1 MTERPADD
9 GAGLGRG
16 VREVEHTADV
26 GLAISGATL
35 EQLFH
40 RAALGIARLMRGDAR
55 RAGAT
60 RTLGARGATGPEHA
74 AESARAPGP
83 EQTAVSGPA
92 IRSVALAAESSDL
105 LLARWLGELLYLD
118 DVDGF
123 VYERAEFATLDE
135 GRLEATV
142 RGRIDPEAPMCQ
154 LKGVTYHG
162 LSLGRGEEG
171 WEARVIFDI

>member
-1 MTERPADD
+1 M
-9 GAGLGRG
+9 
-16 VREVEHTADV
+16 
-26 GLAISGATL
+26 
-35 EQLFH
+35 
-40 RAALGIARLMRGDAR
+40 ARLMRGNAR
-55 RAGAT
+55 PAGAT
-60 RTLGARGATGPEHA
+60 RAAAESGQA
-74 AESARAPGP
+74 AESAQA
-83 EQTAVSGPA
+83 T
-92 IRSVALAAESSDL
+92 RSVALAAESSDL

-123 VYERAEFATLDE
+123 VYEEAEFATLVE

-171 WEARVIFDI
+171 CEARVIFDI

>member
-9 GAGLGRG
+9 VTGLGRG

-55 RAGAT
+55 PAGAT
-60 RTLGARGATGPEHA
+60 STRGARGT
-74 AESARAPGP
+74 
-83 EQTAVSGPA
+83 T
-92 IRSVALAAESSDL
+92 RSVALAAESSDL

-123 VYERAEFATLDE
+123 V
-135 GRLEATV
+135 
-142 RGRIDPEAPMCQ
+142 
-154 LKGVTYHG
+154 
-162 LSLGRGEEG
+162 
-171 WEARVIFDI
+171 

>member
-1 MTERPADD
+1 VIEPPADD
-9 GAGLGRG
+9 ATGLGRG

-40 RAALGIARLMRGDAR
+40 RAALGMARLMRGDAR
-55 RAGAT
+55 PA
-60 RTLGARGATGPEHA
+60 GARGATGPEHA
-74 AESARAPGP
+74 AESA
-83 EQTAVSGPA
+83 QVT
-92 IRSVALAAESSDL
+92 RSVALAAESSDL

-118 DVDGF
+118 EVDGF
-123 VYERAEFATLDE
+123 VYEGAEFAVLDE

-142 RGRIDPEAPMCQ
+142 RGRIDLEAPMCQ

>member
-1 MTERPADD
+1 MTKRPADD
-9 GAGLGRG
+9 VTGLGRG

-55 RAGAT
+55 PAGAT
-60 RTLGARGATGPEHA
+60 STRGARG
-74 AESARAPGP
+74 
-83 EQTAVSGPA
+83 A

-123 VYERAEFATLDE
+123 VYEGAEFATLVE
-135 GRLEATV
+135 RRLEATV

-171 WEARVIFDI
+171 WEARVILDI

>member
-9 GAGLGRG
+9 VTGLGRG

-55 RAGAT
+55 PDGAT
-60 RTLGARGATGPEHA
+60 STRGARGAT
-74 AESARAPGP
+74 
-83 EQTAVSGPA
+83 
-92 IRSVALAAESSDL
+92 RSVALTAESSDL

-123 VYERAEFATLDE
+123 VYEGAEFATLVE
-135 GRLEATV
+135 QRLEATV

-162 LSLGRGEEG
+162 LSLRRGEEG

>member
-1 MTERPADD
+1 VTDRPAED
-9 GAGLGRG
+9 GTGLGRG
-16 VREVEHTADV
+16 VWEVEHTADV

-40 RAALGIARLMRGDAR
+40 RAALGMARLMRGDASP
-55 RAGAT
+55 AGA
-60 RTLGARGATGPEHA
+60 ARALRPEGEAGPERA
-74 AESARAPGP
+74 AESVHA
-83 EQTAVSGPA
+83 T
-92 IRSVALAAESSDL
+92 RSVALAAESSDL

-118 DVDGF
+118 EVDGF
-123 VYERAEFATLDE
+123 VYEGAEFAVLDE

>member
-1 MTERPADD
+1 MTE
-9 GAGLGRG
+9 LGRG
-16 VREVEHTADV
+16 VREVDHTADV

-55 RAGAT
+55 SA
-60 RTLGARGATGPEHA
+60 GARGATGPEHA
-74 AESARAPGP
+74 AESA
-83 EQTAVSGPA
+83 QA

-123 VYERAEFATLDE
+123 VYEGAEFATLVE
-135 GRLEATV
+135 ERLEATV
-142 RGRIDPEAPMCQ
+142 QGRIDPEAPMCQ

>member
-9 GAGLGRG
+9 VTGLGRG

-55 RAGAT
+55 PAGAT
-60 RTLGARGATGPEHA
+60 STRGARG
-74 AESARAPGP
+74 
-83 EQTAVSGPA
+83 A

-123 VYERAEFATLDE
+123 VYEGAEFATLVE
-135 GRLEATV
+135 ERLEATV

>member
-9 GAGLGRG
+9 VTGLGRG

-55 RAGAT
+55 PAGAT
-60 RTLGARGATGPEHA
+60 SKRGARG
-74 AESARAPGP
+74 
-83 EQTAVSGPA
+83 A

-123 VYERAEFATLDE
+123 VYEGAEFATLVE
-135 GRLEATV
+135 RRLEATV

-171 WEARVIFDI
+171 WEARVILDI

>member
-1 MTERPADD
+1 MTERPTDD
-9 GAGLGRG
+9 VTGLGSG

-40 RAALGIARLMRGDAR
+40 RAALGMARLMRGDASP
-55 RAGAT
+55 AGAG
-60 RTLGARGATGPEHA
+60 RTLGAKDATGPEQA
-74 AESARAPGP
+74 AESTQA
-83 EQTAVSGPA
+83 T
-92 IRSVALAAESSDL
+92 RSVLLAAESSDL

-118 DVDGF
+118 EVDGF
-123 VYERAEFATLDE
+123 VYEGAEFATLAE
-135 GRLEATV
+135 GRLEAIV

>member
-9 GAGLGRG
+9 VTGLGRG

-55 RAGAT
+55 PAGAT
-60 RTLGARGATGPEHA
+60 STRGTRGAT
-74 AESARAPGP
+74 
-83 EQTAVSGPA
+83 
-92 IRSVALAAESSDL
+92 RSVALAAESSDL

-123 VYERAEFATLDE
+123 VYEGAEFATLVE
-135 GRLEATV
+135 ERLEATV
-142 RGRIDPEAPMCQ
+142 QGRIDPEAPMCQ

>member
-1 MTERPADD
+1 MTKPPADD
-9 GAGLGRG
+9 VTGPGRG

-55 RAGAT
+55 PAGTA
-60 RTLGARGATGPEHA
+60 RTLGARGATGPAQA
-74 AESARAPGP
+74 AESALA
-83 EQTAVSGPA
+83 T
-92 IRSVALAAESSDL
+92 RSVALAAESSDL

-118 DVDGF
+118 EVDGF
-123 VYERAEFATLDE
+123 VYEGAEFAALDE
-135 GRLEATV
+135 RRLAATV

>member
-1 MTERPADD
+1 MTERRADD
-9 GAGLGRG
+9 VTGLGRG

-55 RAGAT
+55 PAGAT
-60 RTLGARGATGPEHA
+60 SKRGARG
-74 AESARAPGP
+74 
-83 EQTAVSGPA
+83 A

-123 VYERAEFATLDE
+123 VYEGAEFATLVE
-135 GRLEATV
+135 RRLEATV

-171 WEARVIFDI
+171 WEARVILDI

>member
-9 GAGLGRG
+9 VTGLGRG

-55 RAGAT
+55 PAGAT
-60 RTLGARGATGPEHA
+60 STRGARGAT
-74 AESARAPGP
+74 
-83 EQTAVSGPA
+83 
-92 IRSVALAAESSDL
+92 RSVALAAESSDL

-123 VYERAEFATLDE
+123 VYEGAEFATLVE
-135 GRLEATV
+135 ERLEATV
-142 RGRIDPEAPMCQ
+142 QGRIDPEAPMCQ

>member
-1 MTERPADD
+1 VTERPADD
-9 GAGLGRG
+9 GTGLGRG

-26 GLAISGATL
+26 GLAISGATP

-40 RAALGIARLMRGDAR
+40 RAALGMARLMRGDAPPAR
-55 RAGAT
+55 TAGAPE
-60 RTLGARGATGPEHA
+60 ARDATGREQA
-74 AESARAPGP
+74 AESGQAAG
-83 EQTAVSGPA
+83 SGQA

-118 DVDGF
+118 EVDGF
-123 VYERAEFATLDE
+123 VYERAEFTTLDE

-162 LSLGRGEEG
+162 LSLGRGDEG

>member
-60 RTLGARGATGPEHA
+60 RTLGARGATGPEQA
-74 AESARAPGP
+74 A
-83 EQTAVSGPA
+83 TAGQA

-123 VYERAEFATLDE
+123 VYEGAEFATLVE
-135 GRLEATV
+135 RRLEATV

>member
-1 MTERPADD
+1 M
-9 GAGLGRG
+9 
-16 VREVEHTADV
+16 
-26 GLAISGATL
+26 
-35 EQLFH
+35 
-40 RAALGIARLMRGDAR
+40 
-55 RAGAT
+55 
-60 RTLGARGATGPEHA
+60 
-74 AESARAPGP
+74 
-83 EQTAVSGPA
+83 
-92 IRSVALAAESSDL
+92 ALAAESSDL

-118 DVDGF
+118 EVDGF
-123 VYERAEFATLDE
+123 VYEGAEFAVLGD

>member
-9 GAGLGRG
+9 VTGLGRG

-55 RAGAT
+55 PAGAT
-60 RTLGARGATGPEHA
+60 STRGTRGAT
-74 AESARAPGP
+74 
-83 EQTAVSGPA
+83 
-92 IRSVALAAESSDL
+92 RSVALAAESSDL

-118 DVDGF
+118 EVDGF
-123 VYERAEFATLDE
+123 VYEKAEFATLDE

-162 LSLGRGEEG
+162 LSLGRGEKG
-171 WEARVIFDI
+171 WEARVILDI

>member
-9 GAGLGRG
+9 VTGLGRG

-55 RAGAT
+55 PAGAT
-60 RTLGARGATGPEHA
+60 STRGARG
-74 AESARAPGP
+74 
-83 EQTAVSGPA
+83 A

-123 VYERAEFATLDE
+123 VYEGAEFATLVE
-135 GRLEATV
+135 QRLEATV